1 MGDITDP
8 VVAELLK
15 NLSPLELLRVAKM
28 PEAERLS
35 GTSADTLKRKYPQWI
50 VQISER
56 RLGMRVGHALLIAQ
70 SGSAPATRRCL
81 ATGDSGMN

>member
-8 VVAELLK
+8 VVAELLR

-35 GTSADTLKRKYPQWI
+35 GTSADTLKRKYPQWV

-56 RLGMRVGHALLIAQ
+56 RLGMRVGHALLIAEIFH
-70 SGSAPATRRCL
+70 PR
-81 ATGDSGMN
+81 

>member
-8 VVAELLK
+8 VVAGLLK

-50 VQISER
+50 VQVSER
-56 RLGMRVGHALLIAQ
+56 RLGMRVGHALLIAEIFH
-70 SGSAPATRRCL
+70 PR
-81 ATGDSGMN
+81 

>member
-1 MGDITDP
+1 MGDINDP
-8 VVAELLK
+8 VVAGLLK

-35 GTSADTLKRKYPQWI
+35 GTSADTLKRKYPHLI

-56 RLGMRVGHALLIAQ
+56 RLGMRVGHALLLAQ
-70 SGSAPATRRCL
+70 SRAL
-81 ATGDSGMN
+81 